1 MKVAALFHI
10 PNYKSMQQVKN
21 VKNKNSK
28 GGGLLMFT
36 QNLLN
41 FPIRDGLNKNTK
53 NIESLSLEVINKIS
67 ARIR

>member
-10 PNYKSMQQVKN
+10 PNYKSKQQVKN

-28 GGGLLMFT
+28 GGGLLTFT

-41 FPIRDGLNKNTK
+41 FPIRDGLNENTK
-53 NIESLSLEVINKIS
+53 NIESLSLEVINKNS

>member
-21 VKNKNSK
+21 VKKKNGK
-28 GGGLLMFT
+28 GGSLLMFT

-41 FPIRDGLNKNTK
+41 FPIRDGLNENTK
-53 NIESLSLEVINKIS
+53 NIESLLLEVINKNS
-67 ARIR
+67 VRI